1 MLSTRTIGSLVQ
13 FLELFETD
21 FVLILCGK
29 HGLRMSVEGDKLLTT
44 LNRNFTFADKPEK
57 LLAII
62 EEIARTDGDL
72 RSRVSPKYRFTERFK
87 DLTRCLQLDGYLV
100 TESGLVRLDP
110 SIDDLPPIEDDLTKE
125 LNDSGLTGVGRVI
138 DKINDSAESFR
149 KGPANHNSCLNDIRV
164 ALESLAAAI
173 AESIST
179 CDAPS
184 YDPKKWGSV
193 VTYLK
198 SLEFIT
204 PEEERGLVGVYG
216 FVSPGSHRPV
226 GLSEE
231 EMARLGRHLALS
243 MCWFLVKQFK
253 GFTQ

>member
-1 MLSTRTIGSLVQ
+1 MLSTRSIGSLVQ

-29 HGLRMSVEGDKLLTT
+29 HGLRMSVEGDALLTT
-44 LNRNFTFADKPEK
+44 LNRNFTFTDKPEK
-57 LLAII
+57 LLAIV

-72 RSRVSPKYRFTERFK
+72 RSRVNPKYRFKERFE
-87 DLTRCLQLDGYLV
+87 DLSRCLQLDGYLI

-110 SIDDLPPIEDDLTKE
+110 SIDDSPPLEDDLTTE
-125 LNDSGLTGVGRVI
+125 LNGSGLSRVGGVI

-149 KGPANHNSCLNDIRV
+149 KDPANHNSCLNDIRV
-164 ALESLAAAI
+164 ALESLATAI
-173 AESIST
+173 AESISPT
-179 CDAPS
+179 DAPL

-193 VTYLK
+193 VTQLRL
-198 SLEFIT
+198 LEFIT

-216 FVSPGSHRPV
+216 FVSPGSHRPI
-226 GLSEE
+226 GLSET
-231 EMARLGRHLALS
+231 EMSRLGRHLALS

-253 GFTQ
+253 GFRQ